1 MQHKLGIGWH
11 TVKWEGGI
19 LRATGLF
26 QLPVLVPYLIKKA
39 FDVAEYLSLSCTMVI
54 DSQLSLVR
62 KSASD

>member
-1 MQHKLGIGWH
+1 M
-11 TVKWEGGI
+11 KWEGGI